1 MRPERK
7 FRMKR
12 WISSTSNMTK
22 LTRSGTTPFIHGQR
36 KRTLESKL
44 YFGLIPKM
52 SIVRREP
59 AAKASWV
66 AKTDRKRLGTTI
78 PAMNRVNTTSISST
92 TNEEAFCLFMLFPF
106 SIGRLFQEGIL
117 LACALTVGHIRL
129 RKQKLSRATF
139 RAHTGSVPV

>member
-1 MRPERK
+1 MAKANMVPTK
-7 FRMKR
+7 APKMAN
-12 WISSTSNMTK
+12 STFCVVYENV
-22 LTRSGTTPFIHGQR
+22 
-36 KRTLESKL
+36 
-44 YFGLIPKM
+44 IPKM

-78 PAMNRVNTTSISST
+78 PAMNRVNTTSISSR

-129 RKQKLSRATF
+129 RKQKLSRDTF
-139 RAHTGSVPV
+139 REHTGSVPVVDCPLT